1 LSYGSIVFVHGTGV
15 RLRGFLSTYESARS
29 VAGACGLNRTFVPCA
44 WGDPIGVEFAG
55 KSLPDEPTPEELERQ
70 EEEVAQWNWLL
81 DDPLF
86 ELTML
91 TICDQ
96 SAAAAVPERPDEQP
110 PWEKLWHDIR
120 AYQPK
125 AELRLLLE
133 RGALSDL
140 WVNAWTDIVLASD
153 IPRQAFEASAH
164 ELPEACRA
172 LARSLVAQLHV
183 VAMAHD
189 RPGPSATLRN
199 KVVDRLLTDWD
210 QQVLGLGDFFFNL
223 VKRAGTRFVRTRRNA
238 FNEAAAFP
246 IGDVLLYQ
254 SHGKTIRDFI
264 RGKVEQA
271 RPPVTVV
278 AHSLGGIAC
287 VDLLASPDRPP
298 VDHLVTLGSQ
308 SPFLHEIGALSSLV
322 PGKGLPDNFP
332 PWLNVFDR
340 NDFLSFF
347 AGRVFP
353 GVIDKEVCSGQPF
366 PDSHSAYCGNEAV
379 WTAIGA
385 FIAKAAK

>member
-1 LSYGSIVFVHGTGV
+1 MPYGSLVFVHGTGV

-29 VAGACGLNRTFVPCA
+29 TAGACGLNQTFVPCA

-55 KSLPDEPTPEELERQ
+55 QSLPDEPTPEQLERQ

-86 ELTML
+86 ELTTL
-91 TICDQ
+91 TIRDQ
-96 SAAAAVPERPDEQP
+96 SAVATAVPERPDEQP

-140 WVNAWTDIVLASD
+140 WADAWTDIVLASD

-183 VAMAHD
+183 IAMARD
-189 RPGPSATLRN
+189 QAGPSATLRN

-210 QQVLGLGDFFFNL
+210 QQVLGLGDFFLNL
-223 VKRAGTRFVRTRRNA
+223 VKRAGTRLVRTRRNA
-238 FNEAAAFP
+238 LNEAAAFR

-254 SHGKTIRDFI
+254 SHGKTIHDFI
-264 RGKVEQA
+264 RGKVE
-271 RPPVTVV
+271 
-278 AHSLGGIAC
+278 
-287 VDLLASPDRPP
+287 
-298 VDHLVTLGSQ
+298 
-308 SPFLHEIGALSSLV
+308 
-322 PGKGLPDNFP
+322 
-332 PWLNVFDR
+332 
-340 NDFLSFF
+340 
-347 AGRVFP
+347 
-353 GVIDKEVCSGQPF
+353 
-366 PDSHSAYCGNEAV
+366 
-379 WTAIGA
+379 
-385 FIAKAAK
+385 